1 MLSSREE
8 GYTTQ
13 GKTNITL
20 LKRRMENTYFFPK
33 QLKRNSSDITTV
45 ASYKTTSLLSFNF
58 VLLQFAYRKLP
69 KCTKT

>member
-1 MLSSREE
+1 MVSSREE

-13 GKTNITL
+13 GKTNVTL
-20 LKRRMENTYFFPK
+20 LKKKNGKYLFCSK

-45 ASYKTTSLLSFNF
+45 ASYKTTYLLSFNF
-58 VLLQFAYRKLP
+58 VLLQFAHRKLP